1 MANKTDSSFS
11 SVYRFTQKQLFFF
24 RLFYYISFNFA
35 NGNKNNK
42 DSQFRDIAKETPPPT
57 KKIKN
62 PKKNIKSCESIRFYI
77 HLGEIGCNSHKKI
90 ILCPP
95 D

>member
-42 DSQFRDIAKETPPPT
+42 DSQFRDIAKETPPLHQKN
-57 KKIKN
+57 KKPQEK
-62 PKKNIKSCESIRFYI
+62 Y
-77 HLGEIGCNSHKKI
+77 
-90 ILCPP
+90 
-95 D
+95 